1 MTATKKTTATVDQ
14 VEAGSEAYRKYQ
26 DFVALGH
33 DNVAA
38 VFNSGAVLAKGLRDF
53 NEMWLSLAQASVR
66 DGVAATQAV
75 LGCASVPEALR
86 VHIDLVKTN
95 ATKVVA
101 ENRKMTDMSAKLAQ
115 DAMEPLAKRVTA
127 TVEKFAKPLSI

>member
-1 MTATKKTTATVDQ
+1 MTATKKTIATVDQ

-53 NEMWLSLAQASVR
+53 NEMWLGLAQASVR
-66 DGVAATQAV
+66 DGVAAAQAV
-75 LGCASVPEALR
+75 LDCASVPEALG

-95 ATKVVA
+95 TTKVVA
-101 ENRKMTDMSAKLAQ
+101 ENRKMTDMSTRLAQ